1 MNVKDRYYKL
11 PIKEKII
18 LYLLPLL
25 VLYFIYINLDKF
37 NSLFNKNDPQIE
49 NEIKKYK
56 QLLKK
61 LNKNKKINK
70 FELLAKY
77 ETIAKEFKVE
87 ISSVKFEKNK
97 LFFTAKGKFS
107 GIIKFLYN
115 IEHINKIGYIEILKE
130 DKAITIYMVVNVKSF
145 KNTQTIKMVDKT
157 ILNPYK
163 LKDKAKKKEAIAI
176 FDKYILLNGKWLKE
190 GDIYNGKKIIK
201 IKNNSYIL
209 QNNKEIFIDKE

>member
-1 MNVKDRYYKL
+1 
-11 PIKEKII
+11 
-18 LYLLPLL
+18 
-25 VLYFIYINLDKF
+25 
-37 NSLFNKNDPQIE
+37 
-49 NEIKKYK
+49 
-56 QLLKK
+56 
-61 LNKNKKINK
+61 
-70 FELLAKY
+70 
-77 ETIAKEFKVE
+77 
-87 ISSVKFEKNK
+87 
-97 LFFTAKGKFS
+97 
-107 GIIKFLYN
+107 
-115 IEHINKIGYIEILKE
+115 
-130 DKAITIYMVVNVKSF
+130 MVVNVKSF